1 MKNVLSVISRG
12 QKDKSTRVNRDWTE
26 ARKVNAQISL
36 KELLVKEFPS
46 SLEDGEISDLSVL
59 TDPANEDSTRIKQ
72 KIRILDH
79 LKNLVE
85 VLRASFAIVQGLTWN
100 NITTGPKQYR
110 FTRTFLYGEA
120 LRIFDLK
127 SAEERHETIANLIL
141 AMNHVLTYFGP
152 K

>member
-59 TDPANEDSTRIKQ
+59 TDPTNEDSTCIKR
-72 KIRILDH
+72 KIHILDH
-79 LKNLVE
+79 PKNLIE
-85 VLRASFAIVQGLTWN
+85 VLHARLTIFQVLTGN
-100 NITTGPKQYR
+100 NIVIGPKQYR
-110 FTRTFLYGEA
+110 FTLTFIYEEV

-127 SAEERHETIANLIL
+127 STELRH
-141 AMNHVLTYFGP
+141 
-152 K
+152 